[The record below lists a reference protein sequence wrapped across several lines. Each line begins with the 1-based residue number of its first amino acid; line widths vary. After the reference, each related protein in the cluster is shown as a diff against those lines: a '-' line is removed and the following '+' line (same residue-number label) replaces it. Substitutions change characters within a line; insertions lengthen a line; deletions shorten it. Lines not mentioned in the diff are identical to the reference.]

1 MAENNGIA
9 KMPDYR
15 TIVQKTGAAYIPL
28 VEKQIS
34 NGGSVDLYQHL
45 CMENALTMM
54 HETAVGAGLEGIS
67 ALQKSEIM
75 QILQQVATLRLNA
88 FSRPRECYFQT
99 RKKKQP
105 DGNWTTSIEMGI
117 EGDGNDVIL
126 RNFGHGV
133 EEVYPYWDVHVD
145 DEFTYPVHHGIDV
158 EPPTWKR
165 CGTGKYARVVYP
177 VRFTD
182 GTVRYFISERAE
194 VRANLVAHINNNMMN
209 ETFGIAESRYKAT
222 LQQKQQID
230 ARKSE
235 LKALMD
241 GKDIDEILDI
251 PELKPYISP
260 AWMEGSRERMILR
273 KMRNNAVK
281 PIPKDFANELSLS
294 AYYKSMAVSES
305 DNTIDA
311 EYREITDMDAL
322 PSGPQEVE
330 MPPAAPPRSEPAPAP
345 VEPTSKVEQAAS
357 AAPPVTRR
365 SVLTVRLYGNKDTG
379 QRQHRQCIS
388 GGRWNHHAPVGMRY
402 LNA

>member
-1 MAENNGIA
+1 M
-9 KMPDYR
+9 
-15 TIVQKTGAAYIPL
+15 
-28 VEKQIS
+28 
-34 NGGSVDLYQHL
+34 DLYQHL

-222 LQQKQQID
+222 LQQKHQID

-241 GKDIDEILDI
+241 GRDIDEILDI

-294 AYYKSMAVSES
+294 A
-305 DNTIDA
+305 
-311 EYREITDMDAL
+311 
-322 PSGPQEVE
+322 
-330 MPPAAPPRSEPAPAP
+330 
-345 VEPTSKVEQAAS
+345 
-357 AAPPVTRR
+357 
-365 SVLTVRLYGNKDTG
+365 
-379 QRQHRQCIS
+379 
-388 GGRWNHHAPVGMRY
+388 
-402 LNA
+402 

>member
-54 HETAVGAGLEGIS
+54 HETAIGAGLEGIS

-241 GKDIDEILDI
+241 GRDIDEILDI

-311 EYREITDMDAL
+311 EYREIPDMDAL

-345 VEPTSKVEQAAS
+345 VEPTSKVEQAAP
-357 AAPPVTRR
+357 AAPPVT
-365 SVLTVRLYGNKDTG
+365 T
-379 QRQHRQCIS
+379 
-388 GGRWNHHAPVGMRY
+388 APF
-402 LNA
+402 

>member
-54 HETAVGAGLEGIS
+54 HETAVGAGLDGIS

-260 AWMEGSRERMILR
+260 AWMDGSRERMILR

-311 EYREITDMDAL
+311 EYREIPDMDAL

-330 MPPAAPPRSEPAPAP
+330 MPPAAPPRRACTC
-345 VEPTSKVEQAAS
+345 TSGANQQSRAGGPGGS
-357 AAPPVTRR
+357 ARYHR

-379 QRQHRQCIS
+379 QR
-388 GGRWNHHAPVGMRY
+388 
-402 LNA
+402 

>member
-1 MAENNGIA
+1 M
-9 KMPDYR
+9 
-15 TIVQKTGAAYIPL
+15 
-28 VEKQIS
+28 
-34 NGGSVDLYQHL
+34 DLYQHL

-222 LQQKQQID
+222 LQQKHQID

-241 GKDIDEILDI
+241 GRDIDEILDI

-311 EYREITDMDAL
+311 EYREIPDMDAL

-345 VEPTSKVEQAAS
+345 VEPTSKVEQAAP
-357 AAPPVTRR
+357 AAPPVT
-365 SVLTVRLYGNKDTG
+365 T
-379 QRQHRQCIS
+379 
-388 GGRWNHHAPVGMRY
+388 APF
-402 LNA
+402 

>member
-15 TIVQKTGAAYIPL
+15 TIVQKIGAAYIPL

-54 HETAVGAGLEGIS
+54 HETAVGAGLDGIS

-311 EYREITDMDAL
+311 EYREIPDMDAL

-345 VEPTSKVEQAAS
+345 VEPTSKVEQAAP
-357 AAPPVTRR
+357 AAPPVTA
-365 SVLTVRLYGNKDTG
+365 
-379 QRQHRQCIS
+379 
-388 GGRWNHHAPVGMRY
+388 APF
-402 LNA
+402 

>member
-222 LQQKQQID
+222 LQQKHQID

-241 GKDIDEILDI
+241 GRDIDEILDI

-294 AYYKSMAVSES
+294 AYLAQGAVIPPNREFMAVLGDQSSGTNIEAPLETIKQALSEVMTQQGGG
-305 DNTIDA
+305 DINIKFTGDLAQLARVLQPVI
-311 EYREITDMDAL
+311 ERE
-322 PSGPQEVE
+322 
-330 MPPAAPPRSEPAPAP
+330 
-345 VEPTSKVEQAAS
+345 
-357 AAPPVTRR
+357 
-365 SVLTVRLYGNKDTG
+365 
-379 QRQHRQCIS
+379 QHRR
-388 GGRWNHHAPVGMRY
+388 GTRLVKGVV
-402 LNA
+402 

>member
-1 MAENNGIA
+1 
-9 KMPDYR
+9 MPDYR

-158 EPPTWKR
+158 EPPPGNAAALENMPASSILYASRTAQCAISSVSALKSVRTWSR
-165 CGTGKYARVVYP
+165 
-177 VRFTD
+177 
-182 GTVRYFISERAE
+182 IS
-194 VRANLVAHINNNMMN
+194 
-209 ETFGIAESRYKAT
+209 TT
-222 LQQKQQID
+222 
-230 ARKSE
+230 
-235 LKALMD
+235 
-241 GKDIDEILDI
+241 
-251 PELKPYISP
+251 
-260 AWMEGSRERMILR
+260 
-273 KMRNNAVK
+273 
-281 PIPKDFANELSLS
+281 
-294 AYYKSMAVSES
+294 
-305 DNTIDA
+305 T
-311 EYREITDMDAL
+311 
-322 PSGPQEVE
+322 
-330 MPPAAPPRSEPAPAP
+330 
-345 VEPTSKVEQAAS
+345 
-357 AAPPVTRR
+357 
-365 SVLTVRLYGNKDTG
+365 
-379 QRQHRQCIS
+379 
-388 GGRWNHHAPVGMRY
+388 
-402 LNA
+402 

>member
-54 HETAVGAGLEGIS
+54 HETAVGAGLDGIS

-294 AYYKSMAVSES
+294 AYFAIPKSYPKKKAALC
-305 DNTIDA
+305 NQNILRPTCKP
-311 EYREITDMDAL
+311 DMDNIAKTVADAL
-322 PSGPQEVE
+322 NGVAYRDDSAIVELRVAKRYGSPERLVVRVSGDLEPEEEV
-330 MPPAAPPRSEPAPAP
+330 
-345 VEPTSKVEQAAS
+345 VEG
-357 AAPPVTRR
+357 
-365 SVLTVRLYGNKDTG
+365 L
-379 QRQHRQCIS
+379 
-388 GGRWNHHAPVGMRY
+388 HHG
-402 LNA
+402 

>member
-1 MAENNGIA
+1 M
-9 KMPDYR
+9 
-15 TIVQKTGAAYIPL
+15 
-28 VEKQIS
+28 
-34 NGGSVDLYQHL
+34 
-45 CMENALTMM
+45 
-54 HETAVGAGLEGIS
+54 
-67 ALQKSEIM
+67 
-75 QILQQVATLRLNA
+75 
-88 FSRPRECYFQT
+88 
-99 RKKKQP
+99 
-105 DGNWTTSIEMGI
+105 
-117 EGDGNDVIL
+117 
-126 RNFGHGV
+126 
-133 EEVYPYWDVHVD
+133 
-145 DEFTYPVHHGIDV
+145 
-158 EPPTWKR
+158 
-165 CGTGKYARVVYP
+165 
-177 VRFTD
+177 
-182 GTVRYFISERAE
+182 RYFISERAE

-241 GKDIDEILDI
+241 GRDIDEILDI

-311 EYREITDMDAL
+311 EYREIPDMDAL

-345 VEPTSKVEQAAS
+345 VEPTSKVEQAAP
-357 AAPPVTRR
+357 AAPPVT
-365 SVLTVRLYGNKDTG
+365 T
-379 QRQHRQCIS
+379 
-388 GGRWNHHAPVGMRY
+388 APF
-402 LNA
+402 